1 MRLPRR
7 GDHLQGDLTG
17 RPAGGARLAGEP
29 IAEGVGGLQH
39 RAGRGDAL
47 QIECLDQPG
56 QEPAELGVGG
66 HEPFVERIPRRAH
79 QVGDGAHICLDPG
92 AVGAE
97 ALQHLRQGG
106 LVVEGIQQQAH
117 ARVHRG
123 DGLVVV
129 AEFSGAAFLATVGR
143 GALQVAEDDVKMSIT
158 SSRALPAS
166 TWV

>member
-7 GDHLQGDLTG
+7 GDHFQGDLAG
-17 RPAGGARLAGEP
+17 RPAGGAGLAGEP
-29 IAEGVGGLQH
+29 VAEGVACLQH
-39 RAGRGDAL
+39 WAGRGDAL

-66 HEPFVERIPRRAH
+66 HEPFVERIPRRAL
-79 QVGDGAHICLDPG
+79 QVGDGAHVCLDPG

-97 ALQHLRQGG
+97 ALQHLGQGG
-106 LVVEGIQQQAH
+106 LVVEGIQRQAH

-129 AEFSGAAFLATVGR
+129 AEFSGAAFSAPVGR
-143 GALQVAEDDVKMSIT
+143 ARCKSPKTPSKMSIT